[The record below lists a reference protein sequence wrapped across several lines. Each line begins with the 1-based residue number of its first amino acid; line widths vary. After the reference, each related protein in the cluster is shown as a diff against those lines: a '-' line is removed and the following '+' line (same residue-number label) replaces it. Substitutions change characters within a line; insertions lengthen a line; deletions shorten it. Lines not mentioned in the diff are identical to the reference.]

1 MNKRTPLV
9 SLPVLVI
16 FFIASMLSGA
26 FAEYPEKPV
35 TFICPWPSGG
45 ATDTAS
51 RTLAQ
56 AAKKYFPKPI
66 VVVNR
71 AGGAGTIGTT
81 EIIHSKPDGYTVG
94 ISAGKALTFQPHRTN
109 LPYGPPDDYTPI
121 VLLIKTPLCLAVK
134 ASEPW
139 KDVKDFVAHAK
150 ANPGKVRIGHTGTG
164 QTDHLNAEMLKMKAS
179 IDVAIVPFPGSTEAL
194 SALLGGHIEAMS
206 AFDGVVLP
214 HIKAGKVRALG
225 IFEEKPNPHFP
236 NVQTFPEAGYDIT
249 MTTYYPIIGPKGLPK
264 NIVAKLDE
272 VFKKSMED
280 PLFVKAMEANSYP
293 IVYEGPEDLKKRLVS
308 DYQLNAKL
316 IDIFKLK

>member
-1 MNKRTPLV
+1 MAA
-9 SLPVLVI
+9 LPMFI
-16 FFIASMLSGA
+16 FALMPSGT

-35 TFICPWPSGG
+35 TFICPWPAGG

-56 AAKKYFPKPI
+56 AAKKYFPKPF

-71 AGGAGTIGTT
+71 GGGAGTIGTT

-94 ISAGKALTFQPHRTN
+94 ISAGKALTFQPHRTK
-109 LPYGPPDDYTPI
+109 LPYGHPDDYTPI

-139 KDVKDFVAHAK
+139 KDIKDFVAHAK
-150 ANPGKVRIGHTGTG
+150 ANPGKVRIGHSGTG
-164 QTDHLNAEMLKMKAS
+164 QTDHLNAEMVKMKAG
-179 IDVAIVPFPGSTEAL
+179 IDVAIVPFPGSVENLT
-194 SALLGGHIEAMS
+194 ALLGGHIEAMS

-225 IFEEKPNPHFP
+225 VFEENRNPNFP
-236 NVQTFPEAGYDIT
+236 NVQTFREAGYDIT
-249 MTTYYPIIGPKGLPK
+249 MSTYYPIIGPKGLPQ
-264 NIVAKLDE
+264 NIVSKLNE

-280 PLFVKAMEANSYP
+280 PLFVRAMEANSYP
-293 IVYEGPEDLKKRLVS
+293 VVYEGPEDLKKRLVD
-308 DYQLNAKL
+308 DYKLNAKL
-316 IDIFKLK
+316 VEIFKLN